1 MNTVR
6 TYDFSVLGNAVV
18 DGIAHVDDA
27 LLAKFN
33 LKKGDSNTLSHGQM
47 MDLAASITVEHF
59 RAGGAGANTAY
70 TLAKLKSRVAF
81 LGLVGMEPTGRFF
94 TEDMLNVGVTMMPP
108 SPTSK
113 TTDIFTLLSADG
125 IRTMVQ
131 SLPPPPST
139 DDSWVDDRLIEQ
151 SRHLIIESYVAA
163 SHPAAVDY
171 AAKAASRH
179 GVKLVISLA
188 SPRAVQAAMVVLTD
202 MILTHDALVIG
213 NQCEWEVL
221 IQGNDAHTAKR
232 LERIERVISRS
243 GNGAAYYAANHG
255 PVVDSPTQPIPKPM
269 DLSGAGDAF
278 AAGFLHVFTGGG
290 SAQLALQQGH
300 QLGRAVVLQ
309 LGPRLMSVPNLTD
322 VTVPFS
328 D

>member
-1 MNTVR
+1 MNASR
-6 TYDFSVLGNAVV
+6 TYDFAVLGNAVV

-33 LKKGDSNTLSHGQM
+33 LRRGDSNTLSHGQM
-47 MDLAASITVEHF
+47 IDLATHVTVEHF

-81 LGLVGMEPTGRFF
+81 LGQVGTEPTGRFF
-94 TEDMLNVGVTMMPP
+94 SEDMLGAGVTMTPP
-108 SPTSK
+108 NSANK
-113 TTDIFTLLSADG
+113 TTDIFTLLTGDG
-125 IRTMVQ
+125 MRTMVQ
-131 SLPPPPST
+131 SLPPPPSA
-139 DDSWVDDRLIEQ
+139 DDSWIDDALIEQ
-151 SRHLIIESYVAA
+151 SRHLVVEAYVAA

-171 AAKAASRH
+171 AAKAASQH
-179 GVKLVISLA
+179 GVKLVVSLA
-188 SPRAVQAAMVVLTD
+188 SPRAVQAAMTLLTD
-202 MILTHDALVIG
+202 IILAHDALVIG
-213 NQCEWEVL
+213 NHGEWDVL
-221 IQGNDAHTAKR
+221 MQGNDAHTAKR
-232 LERIERVISRS
+232 LEEIERVITRS
-243 GNGAAYYAANHG
+243 GNGATYYAAHHG

-309 LGPRLMSVPNLTD
+309 LGPRLLSFPD
-322 VTVPFS
+322 VNVPFS